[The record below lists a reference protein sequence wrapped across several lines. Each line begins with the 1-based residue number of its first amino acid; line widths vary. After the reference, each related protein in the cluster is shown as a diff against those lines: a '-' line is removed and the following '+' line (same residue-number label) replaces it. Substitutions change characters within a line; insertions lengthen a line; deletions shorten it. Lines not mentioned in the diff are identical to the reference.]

1 MSEQQFGSF
10 NQNPLPR
17 KGPAV
22 SCMSEQQLGSFNQKG
37 GAPSRPP
44 PSGPDTMAARALGIG
59 VLAILI
65 LPVLLFG
72 IVWGLCRIEPRT
84 GEIAVLIRKTGAD
97 LPSGQIL
104 ALEEG
109 QKGIQ
114 LNVLTE
120 GRYFKNPYHWGWEIH
135 KITDVPPGKLGV
147 QTRLFGKELPDG
159 KILAEDG
166 YKGIVAEVLRPGK
179 HHVNPYAYHVQF
191 FDAITIRTGYGGIM
205 TSLVGEDVLTGDIPT
220 AEKNTFLVKDGMK
233 GVLAAVLDSGTYY
246 VNPYMLNVVEVNLQ
260 SQRFELS
267 GEDAISFLTLDGFTV
282 NVEGTIE
289 YALKR
294 DSAAQLTHQVG
305 DMDDIL
311 KKIVLPKARGFSRLE
326 GSKNPAKN
334 YIVGATRQK
343 FQDNLEAHL
352 IAQCKPWGVEVK
364 SVLIR
369 NITPPD
375 AIASVI
381 REREVA
387 VQDANK
393 YAQQI
398 EQAKSEAELVKQEM
412 LAVQNR
418 AKVEADTQRIRAVIK
433 ANQELEVKLT
443 SANRDLEVAKLE
455 NEAAKA
461 QAQAKL
467 LRAKAQG
474 DVIRMQNEAEAG
486 VIANQV
492 KAFDTGVNLARYAFY
507 EKVGPQIQGILSG
520 DGADGLGGLFRHYI
534 AGTEKGGAK

>member
-1 MSEQQFGSF
+1 MSEQQAFGLS
-10 NQNPLPR
+10 NNR
-17 KGPAV
+17 R
-22 SCMSEQQLGSFNQKG
+22 S
-37 GAPSRPP
+37 APPRPP
-44 PSGPDTMAARALGIG
+44 ADQEWLRTIWLGIVG
-59 VLAILI
+59 VIVLA
-65 LPVLLFG
+65 LFLF
-72 IVWGLCRIEPRT
+72 IVAWIFFRIEPGT
-84 GEIAVLIRKTGAD
+84 GEIAVLIRKTGAN

-104 ALEEG
+104 ALEPG

-114 LNVLTE
+114 LEVLSE

-135 KITDVPPGKLGV
+135 KITDVPPGQLGV
-147 QTRLFGKELPDG
+147 QTRLFGKDLQDG
-159 KILAEDG
+159 KIIAEDG
-166 YKGIVAEVLRPGK
+166 YKGILADVLRPGK
-179 HHVNPYAYHVQF
+179 HRINPYAYQVQF

-205 TSLVGEDVLTGDIPT
+205 TSLVGDDVLGENIPD
-220 AEKNTFLVKDGMK
+220 KDRNGFLVKDGMK
-233 GVLAAVLDSGTYY
+233 GVLSEVLDSGTYY

-289 YALKR
+289 YALVREK
-294 DSAAQLTHQVG
+294 AALLTHQVG

-311 KKIVLPKARGFSRLE
+311 KKIVLPKARGFSRIE

-334 YIVGATRQK
+334 YIVGSTRQK
-343 FQDNLEAHL
+343 FQDNLETHL
-352 IAQCKPWGVEVK
+352 ISQCKVWGVDIK

-375 AIASVI
+375 AIAGVI

-393 YAQQI
+393 YEQQI

-418 AKVEADTQRIRAVIK
+418 AKVEADTQRIRAIIE
-433 ANQELEVKLT
+433 AEQGREVRLT

-467 LRAKAQG
+467 LRAKADG
-474 DVIRMQNEAEAG
+474 DVVRMRNEAEAG
-486 VIANQV
+486 VMASEV
-492 KAFDTGVNLARYAFY
+492 KAFDNGLNLARYTFY
-507 EKVGPQIQGILSG
+507 GKVAPRIQSILSSDEAG
-520 DGADGLGGLFRHYI
+520 GLGGLLQQYI
-534 AGTEKGGAK
+534 PGAEKGGAK